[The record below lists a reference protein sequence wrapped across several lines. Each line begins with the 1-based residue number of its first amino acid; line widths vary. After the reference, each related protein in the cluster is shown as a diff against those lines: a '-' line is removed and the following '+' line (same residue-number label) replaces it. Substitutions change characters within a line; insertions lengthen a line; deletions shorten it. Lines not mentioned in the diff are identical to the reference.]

1 MNKKE
6 DEYADV
12 LIKLMRLPRVTLPD
26 ELKDGASSLMTVA
39 QENELYYSLILQDA
53 FAGLSMEEIL
63 DVEA

>member
-6 DEYADV
+6 DEHADV

-26 ELKDGASSLMTVA
+26 ELKEGASSLMTVA

>member
-26 ELKDGASSLMTVA
+26 ELKEGASSLMTVA
-39 QENELYYSLILQDA
+39 QENELYYSLVLQDA
-53 FAGLSMEEIL
+53 IAELCQEKIL
-63 DVEA
+63 DVET

>member
-12 LIKLMRLPRVTLPD
+12 LIKLMRLPRATLSE
-26 ELKDGASSLMTVA
+26 ELNEGASSLMTVA

>member
-12 LIKLMRLPRVTLPD
+12 LIKLMRLPRATLSD
-26 ELKDGASSLMTVA
+26 ELNEGASSLMTVA